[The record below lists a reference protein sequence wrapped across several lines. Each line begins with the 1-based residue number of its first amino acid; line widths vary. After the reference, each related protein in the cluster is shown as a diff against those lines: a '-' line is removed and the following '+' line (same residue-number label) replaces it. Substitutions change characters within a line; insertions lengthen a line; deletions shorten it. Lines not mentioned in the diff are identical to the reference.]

1 MKSKTD
7 IDQLKTKLTDFFK
20 ERKEVVFAY
29 IFGSVATKSSNKF
42 SDIDIA
48 IFTDIKKID
57 NKEYRYGY
65 RAEVLTDLMN
75 ILHTDKVDLVIL
87 NSAPPLLKHRVVYYG
102 ELFYNINEKERINFQ
117 VETINRYMDYKMLQ
131 RKVS

>member
-1 MKSKTD
+1 MKLEID
-7 IDQLKTKLTDFFK
+7 MDQLKTKLADFFQ
-20 ERKEVVFAY
+20 ERQEVLFAY

-65 RAEVLTDLMN
+65 RAEVLADLMN

-87 NSAPPLLKHRVVYYG
+87 NSAPPLLKHRVFYYG
-102 ELFYNINEKERINFQ
+102 ELFYNIN
-117 VETINRYMDYKMLQ
+117 
-131 RKVS
+131 